1 MLLRTNKMRVG
12 KWPLRHSASNFCGVG
27 LRGGGVRDV
36 LGPAT
41 PGSHWTILDRFL
53 VPASSFQKWFTHIPY
68 LGNWKL
74 FPGHEFCHHLKGW
87 VYSFLSKSFD
97 ICPLWL
103 EYSLGRI
110 LLISWKFCLGKSL
123 PLCLWLMK
131 CISLGRD
138 HKPCRK
144 GNFSLQC
151 TLDIC
156 LRWILIFL
164 YQEFWQPPLAA
175 RNSSP
180 VVTFEETFPQ

>member
-1 MLLRTNKMRVG
+1 MAPEALCFQFLWGWAERGERGRGQGCSGTCHTWLSLN
-12 KWPLRHSASNFCGVG
+12 NFGQ
-27 LRGGGVRDV
+27 
-36 LGPAT
+36 
-41 PGSHWTILDRFL
+41 IF
-53 VPASSFQKWFTHIPY
+53 
-68 LGNWKL
+68 WKL
-74 FPGHEFCHHLKGW
+74 FPGHEFCHHLKVW

-123 PLCLWLMK
+123 PLCPWLMK

-151 TLDIC
+151 KLDIC

-164 YQEFWQPPLAA
+164 YQEFWQPPLVA

-180 VVTFEETFPQ
+180 VVTFGETFPQ